1 MQSAGNRVRGYR
13 DWFWFYFLLDNE
25 VARVF
30 LSKSYSDAELIIFRQ
45 SNKIRSDE
53 IVTNNC

>member
-1 MQSAGNRVRGYR
+1 MQSAGNRVRGNR

-30 LSKSYSDAELIIFRQ
+30 LSKSYSDAELIIFRH